1 MAARTGAAVAAS
13 SQEKDEDGVRQP
25 AGDVHAWE
33 PGTNQTLCGLALS
46 RSRLTTFPHVP
57 FSRVAGAS
65 RERPVHLCPRC
76 SAATGRNRREKH
88 SWTRDLPRP

>member
-1 MAARTGAAVAAS
+1 MAGRSTAAVAAS
-13 SQEKDEDGVRQP
+13 SQERDEAGVRQP

-46 RSRLTTFPHVP
+46 RSQLTTFPHVP
-57 FSRVAGAS
+57 FSRVADAS

>member
-1 MAARTGAAVAAS
+1 VAAS
-13 SQEKDEDGVRQP
+13 SQETDEDGVRQP

-46 RSRLTTFPHVP
+46 RSQLLRFPHVP
-57 FSRVAGAS
+57 FSRAADD
-65 RERPVHLCPRC
+65 EHARPVHLCPRC
-76 SAATGRNRREKH
+76 SAATGRGRRDRR

>member
-13 SQEKDEDGVRQP
+13 SQESGEDGARQP

-46 RSRLTTFPHVP
+46 RSQLMRFPHVP
-57 FSRVAGAS
+57 FSRVAEER
-65 RERPVHLCPRC
+65 RERSVHLCSRC
-76 SAATGRNRREKH
+76 SAATGRGRRDRR

>member
-13 SQEKDEDGVRQP
+13 SQERDEAGVRQP

-46 RSRLTTFPHVP
+46 RSQLTTFPHVA
-57 FSRVAGAS
+57 FARVAAGE
-65 RERPVHLCPRC
+65 RDRPVHLCPRC
-76 SAATGRNRREKH
+76 SAATGRARREKR